1 MTIDKK
7 YFLDRL
13 ANGENIDDIGKEI
26 ADMMN
31 AAVADYDAEQAQAEK
46 EIAKRDLVEEML
58 EIMAELAILE
68 GFDAEEFTYS
78 PEEVDNVVAGI
89 SEMFAAMRELKAL
102 LGDATSSAPS
112 SDEDVLGNFIKMFI

>member
-31 AAVADYDAEQAQAEK
+31 AAVADYNAEQAQAEK

-58 EIMAELAILE
+58 EIMTELAILE
-68 GFDAEEFTYS
+68 GFDAEDYAFT
-78 PEEVDNVVAGI
+78 PEEVDNVVEGI
-89 SEMFAAMRELKAL
+89 TEMFAAMHELKAL
-102 LGDATSSAPS
+102 LSDTASSAPS